1 MALPEL
7 WGPTAWRI
15 LHGASFDAD
24 AGSFARLVDV
34 LQRVLPCPHCRTS
47 FQYYCRDVPLACMD
61 PALDP
66 LAVAKWCWRLHDS
79 VNRKLAKWPRL
90 PFSSLQ
96 RRHAVFGLTV
106 ASDDAFGFLLV
117 VLQQTPDAHDLAP
130 ALADCFPAAFYA
142 PFLRARVPSGADGF
156 EHFAGRKRAFCI
168 ATQQPIETV
177 GQMRQRCEAVRVTHA
192 PPPSTS
198 PPPPSPALH
207 EERPRSS
214 PFSGVAARALRLP
227 RQSHFLVR
235 RE

>member
-106 ASDDAFGFLLV
+106 ASDDAFGLPLPPLPIAEGREESGAGRRGRQEDDELLSSISK
-117 VLQQTPDAHDLAP
+117 PSS
-130 ALADCFPAAFYA
+130 AAEA
-142 PFLRARVPSGADGF
+142 RGSARAR
-156 EHFAGRKRAFCI
+156 
-168 ATQQPIETV
+168 
-177 GQMRQRCEAVRVTHA
+177 A
-192 PPPSTS
+192 P
-198 PPPPSPALH
+198 
-207 EERPRSS
+207 
-214 PFSGVAARALRLP
+214 
-227 RQSHFLVR
+227 
-235 RE
+235 